1 MRQRCANVRSELSGD
16 QEGSREPSGL
26 RPKSKNQAIHG
37 VSKWPS
43 RVGEF
48 AAPSGA
54 VLGSATGPSL
64 GPSSGLGS
72 DPGKARVPS
81 FRSPMGVLPLG
92 LSFDQSGGQLL
103 AFWNEAPYAHPLC
116 GRSSAHQPPTRNG
129 FPFVQNGLPFETG
142 GLPAVA
148 LVSPERL
155 ALEIWESRRI
165 DPSSAAH
172 PSGIAPE
179 KHLARSRIT
188 GCPWQILTHS
198 SATDRIDSASRL
210 RPIMSPR
217 NDGGAHDRD
226 TRQGKNHKRK
236 GPIGPFLYFN
246 CWGRSSPEL
255 RQAFPEW
262 E

>member
-1 MRQRCANVRSELSGD
+1 MSGQNKSWPQMRKGGTRSGRRYPVTRLETSPESNHLGRECTTSRSNHGGRPPFAIVMRQRCANVRSELSGD

-103 AFWNEAPYAHPLC
+103 AFWNEAPYAHPLSGAVKGQKQSIRTPPSRRRSGAR
-116 GRSSAHQPPTRNG
+116 GR
-129 FPFVQNGLPFETG
+129 TG
-142 GLPAVA
+142 GRTKRA
-148 LVSPERL
+148 LVSPLRLHERAHE
-155 ALEIWESRRI
+155 ALQE
-165 DPSSAAH
+165 
-172 PSGIAPE
+172 
-179 KHLARSRIT
+179 T
-188 GCPWQILTHS
+188 TV
-198 SATDRIDSASRL
+198 DR
-210 RPIMSPR
+210 PKWTC
-217 NDGGAHDRD
+217 DRW
-226 TRQGKNHKRK
+226 N
-236 GPIGPFLYFN
+236 
-246 CWGRSSPEL
+246 
-255 RQAFPEW
+255 
-262 E
+262 